1 MNCQDFRAAFAPAT
15 DDTAILEHVRS
26 CDPCLDFAAHSDPD
40 VMFRAIGGSDMI
52 PPGGV
57 DAFVDDV
64 MRAVH
69 LRKAED
75 DLSPRRAP
83 ISWTMSWT
91 RKLAVAA
98 TIAIGITGGAIV
110 YEHEQTT
117 TPAAPLSTQHS
128 ALSTRVLATKPIVET
143 YSSSKATI
151 VEMPA
156 ESANDARVV
165 MILDENLPA
174 DL

>member
-1 MNCQDFRAAFAPAT
+1 MNCSEFRSAFAPAT
-15 DDTAILEHVRS
+15 DDAAILEHVRS
-26 CDPCLDFAAHSDPD
+26 CDPCLDFAAHADPD
-40 VMFRAIGGSDMI
+40 ILFRAIGGADMI

-57 DAFVDDV
+57 DAFVSDV
-64 MRAVH
+64 MHAVH

-75 DLSPRRAP
+75 ELAPRRAP
-83 ISWTMSWT
+83 LGWT

-98 TIAIGITGGAIV
+98 TFAAGITGATLV
-110 YEHEQTT
+110 WQHDRV
-117 TPAAPLSTQHS
+117 PAQAPLSTQHA
-128 ALSTRVLATKPIVET
+128 ALNTRNFATKPVVET
-143 YSSSKATI
+143 YSSNKATI

-156 ESANDARVV
+156 ESGNSPQVV

>member
-15 DDTAILEHVRS
+15 DDAATLEHVRS

-40 VMFRAIGGSDMI
+40 IMFRAIGGSDMI

-75 DLSPRRAP
+75 DLGPRQAP
-83 ISWTMSWT
+83 ISWT

-98 TIAIGITGGAIV
+98 TIAIGITGATIV
-110 YEHEQTT
+110 YEHEQVVKPT
-117 TPAAPLSTQHS
+117 AAPLSTQHS
-128 ALSTRVLATKPIVET
+128 ALSTRVLVTKPIVET

>member
-15 DDTAILEHVRS
+15 DDAAILEHVRS
-26 CDPCLDFAAHSDPD
+26 CDSCLDFAAHTDPD
-40 VMFRAIGGSDMI
+40 IMFRAIGGSDMI

-57 DAFVDDV
+57 DAFVGDV
-64 MRAVH
+64 MSAVH

-75 DLSPRRAP
+75 DLSPSRAA
-83 ISWTMSWT
+83 ISWT

-98 TIAIGITGGAIV
+98 TIAIGITGATVV
-110 YEHEQTT
+110 YEHEQTG
-117 TPAAPLSTQHS
+117 TPAVPLSTQHS
-128 ALSTRVLATKPIVET
+128 ALSTRVFATKPIVET

>member
-1 MNCQDFRAAFAPAT
+1 MNCLEFRSAFAPET
-15 DDTAILEHVRS
+15 DDAAILEHVRA
-26 CDPCLDFAAHSDPD
+26 CDPCLDFAAHADPD
-40 VMFRAIGGSDMI
+40 IMFRAIGGGEMI

-69 LRKAED
+69 LRQAED
-75 DLSPRRAP
+75 DLTPHRAP
-83 ISWTMSWT
+83 LGWT

-98 TIAIGITGGAIV
+98 TLVAGITGGALM
-110 YEHEQTT
+110 YERGQVA
-117 TPAAPLSTQHS
+117 PASHLSPQS
-128 ALSTRVLATKPIVET
+128 SVLSPRALATKPVVAT

-156 ESANDARVV
+156 ESGNSPQVV

>member
-15 DDTAILEHVRS
+15 GDAAILEHVRS

-40 VMFRAIGGSDMI
+40 IMFRAIGGSDMI

-57 DAFVDDV
+57 DAFVGDV

-75 DLSPRRAP
+75 DLSPRRAA
-83 ISWTMSWT
+83 ISWT
-91 RKLAVAA
+91 RRLAVAA

-117 TPAAPLSTQHS
+117 EPAAQPLITHHS
-128 ALSTRVLATKPIVET
+128 SLVTRNLATKPIVET